1 MDDYFYRRYTLGNHR
16 RMNPYSWSELFS
28 RSFTPSPMEGL
39 FNDLMNSLTEAL
51 KTPSS
56 EEAKTPEVTR
66 QTIHR
71 LTFTLAEGDNEAI
84 DRAIALLTNLKSEPA
99 SEDGE
104 EVQIEVSE
112 TESEEPF
119 DEDFKSD
126 NA

>member
-1 MDDYFYRRYTLGNHR
+1 MDDYFYRRYTLGNRR

-39 FNDLMNSLTEAL
+39 FNDLMNIFTEAL

-56 EEAKTPEVTR
+56 EEAETPEVTR

-84 DRAIALLTNLKSEPA
+84 DRAIALLTNLKSESA

-104 EVQIEVSE
+104 GVQIEASE
-112 TESEEPF
+112 PEGEEPF